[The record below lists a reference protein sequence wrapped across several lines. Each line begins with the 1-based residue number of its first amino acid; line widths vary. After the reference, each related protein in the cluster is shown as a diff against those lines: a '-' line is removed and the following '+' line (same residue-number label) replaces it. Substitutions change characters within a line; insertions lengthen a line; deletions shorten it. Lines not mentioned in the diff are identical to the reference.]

1 MKVALIGANGQLG
14 SDFSTIQHNWDL
26 VGLTHRDIEITGFD
40 SVSER
45 LGSLR
50 PDVVINTAAFG
61 NVPKCEDEPLNAF
74 AVNGVGVRNLA
85 AWCAG
90 HNSVL
95 VHISTDYVF
104 DGLKKQPY
112 IESDVPNPLNTYGL
126 TKLAGE
132 YYIKAR
138 MEKYFIVRST
148 GLYGKNPCRAK
159 GGDNFVKIALRLAK
173 ENKEVRMRGSE
184 VCTPTY
190 TKHLAKQIVALIA
203 SNAFGLYHATN
214 EGQCSWFEFAQ
225 AVYEYCRI
233 KTPLIKDTT
242 SEQAPKVKRPPYSVL
257 ENHRLKEL
265 GINNMPHWRDALRE
279 YLRNCP

>member
-1 MKVALIGANGQLG
+1 
-14 SDFSTIQHNWDL
+14 
-26 VGLTHRDIEITGFD
+26 
-40 SVSER
+40 
-45 LGSLR
+45 
-50 PDVVINTAAFG
+50 
-61 NVPKCEDEPLNAF
+61 
-74 AVNGVGVRNLA
+74 
-85 AWCAG
+85 
-90 HNSVL
+90 
-95 VHISTDYVF
+95 
-104 DGLKKQPY
+104 
-112 IESDVPNPLNTYGL
+112 
-126 TKLAGE
+126 
-132 YYIKAR
+132 
-138 MEKYFIVRST
+138 
-148 GLYGKNPCRAK
+148 
-159 GGDNFVKIALRLAK
+159 
-173 ENKEVRMRGSE
+173 MRGSE